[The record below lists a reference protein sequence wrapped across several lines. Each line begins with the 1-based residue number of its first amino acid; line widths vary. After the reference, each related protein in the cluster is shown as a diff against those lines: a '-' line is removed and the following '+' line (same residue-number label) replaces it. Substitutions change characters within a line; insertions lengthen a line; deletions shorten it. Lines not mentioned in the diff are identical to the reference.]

1 MSQPIIYNKFKSDN
15 FDQRKFDI
23 SLVII
28 HFTETKT
35 FTDALNLLTSKER
48 KVSCHY
54 LIDKSGDIFNL
65 VDLDKRAW
73 HAGESM
79 WGNYDD
85 INSRSVGIEIVNS
98 GEIIIE
104 NYTSKQLV
112 PLSDLLIK
120 MLKENDIENIL
131 GHSDIAP
138 TRKIDPGVHFPWQ
151 KIYKNLGLD
160 WVRDRINNERVK
172 ESEYFNFLRRLK
184 EYGYPYIKI
193 DEHHTNNQLIINAF
207 HRRYL
212 PKFLYKKLTLT
223 SMNKINDLIKN
234 KKMLTKTIQI

>member
-1 MSQPIIYNKFKSDN
+1 MSQPIIYNKFKSGN
-15 FDQRKFDI
+15 YDQRKFDI

-98 GEIIIE
+98 GEIIKE

-112 PLSDLLIK
+112 SLSDLLIK
-120 MLKENDIENIL
+120 LLKENNIENIL

-172 ESEYFNFLRRLK
+172 ESEYFVFLRRLK

-193 DEHHTNNQLIINAF
+193 DKHHTNNQLIINAF

-212 PKFLYKKLTLT
+212 PKLLNKKLTLT

>member
-15 FDQRKFDI
+15 YDQRKFDI

-35 FTDALNLLTSKER
+35 FTDALNLLTSKEK

-98 GEIIIE
+98 GEIIKE

-112 PLSDLLIK
+112 SLSHLLIK
-120 MLKENDIENIL
+120 LLKEYNIENVL

-151 KIYKNLGLD
+151 KIYKNLGPD
-160 WVRDRINNERVK
+160 WVKDRINNERVK
-172 ESEYFNFLRRLK
+172 ESEYFVFLRRLK
-184 EYGYPYIKI
+184 KYGYPYIKI

-212 PKFLYKKLTLT
+212 PKLLNKKLTLT

>member
-15 FDQRKFDI
+15 YDQRKFDI

-35 FTDALNLLTSKER
+35 FTDALNLLTSKEK

-98 GEIIIE
+98 GEIIKE

-112 PLSDLLIK
+112 SLSHLLIK
-120 MLKENDIENIL
+120 LLKEYNIENVL

-160 WVRDRINNERVK
+160 WVKDRINNERVK
-172 ESEYFNFLRRLK
+172 ESEYFVFLRRLK
-184 EYGYPYIKI
+184 KYGYPYIKI

-212 PKFLYKKLTLT
+212 PKLLNKKLTLT

>member
-15 FDQRKFDI
+15 YDQRKFDI

-35 FTDALNLLTSKER
+35 FTDALNLLTSKEK

-98 GEIIIE
+98 GEIIKE

-112 PLSDLLIK
+112 SLSHLLIK
-120 MLKENDIENIL
+120 LLKEYNIENVL

-160 WVRDRINNERVK
+160 WVKDRINNERVK
-172 ESEYFNFLRRLK
+172 ESEYFVFLRRLK
-184 EYGYPYIKI
+184 KYGYPYIKI

-212 PKFLYKKLTLT
+212 PKLLNKKLTLT

-234 KKMLTKTIQI
+234 KKNVD

>member
-98 GEIIIE
+98 GEIIKE

-112 PLSDLLIK
+112 SLSHLLIK
-120 MLKENDIENIL
+120 LLKEYNIENIL

-138 TRKIDPGVHFPWQ
+138 IRKIDPGVHFPWQ
-151 KIYKNLGLD
+151 KIYKNLGLE
-160 WVRDRINNERVK
+160 WVKDRINNERIK
-172 ESEYFNFLRRLK
+172 ESEYFVFLRRLK
-184 EYGYPYIKI
+184 EFGYPYIKI
-193 DEHHTNNQLIINAF
+193 DKQYNNNQLIINAF
-207 HRRYL
+207 HRKYL

>member
-1 MSQPIIYNKFKSDN
+1 MSQPIIYNKFKSVN
-15 FDQRKFDI
+15 YDQRKFDI
-23 SLVII
+23 SLIII

-35 FTDALNLLTSKER
+35 FSEALNLLTSKER

-85 INSRSVGIEIVNS
+85 INSRSIGIEIVNS
-98 GEIIIE
+98 GEIIKE
-104 NYTSKQLV
+104 NYTSKQLGS
-112 PLSDLLIK
+112 LSDLLITL
-120 MLKENDIENIL
+120 LKEYNIENIL

-172 ESEYFNFLRRLK
+172 ESEYFVFLRRLK
-184 EYGYPYIKI
+184 KYGYPYIKI

-212 PKFLYKKLTLT
+212 PKLLNKKLTLT

>member
-98 GEIIIE
+98 GEIIKE

-112 PLSDLLIK
+112 SLSHLLIK
-120 MLKENDIENIL
+120 LLKEYNIENI
-131 GHSDIAP
+131 
-138 TRKIDPGVHFPWQ
+138 
-151 KIYKNLGLD
+151 
-160 WVRDRINNERVK
+160 
-172 ESEYFNFLRRLK
+172 
-184 EYGYPYIKI
+184 
-193 DEHHTNNQLIINAF
+193 
-207 HRRYL
+207 
-212 PKFLYKKLTLT
+212 
-223 SMNKINDLIKN
+223 
-234 KKMLTKTIQI
+234 

>member
-1 MSQPIIYNKFKSDN
+1 MSQPIIYNKFKSGNYDH
-15 FDQRKFDI
+15 RKCDI
-23 SLVII
+23 SLIII

-35 FTDALNLLTSKER
+35 FNDALNLLTSLDR
-48 KVSCHY
+48 KVSSHY

-98 GEIIIE
+98 GEIIKE

-112 PLSDLLIK
+112 SLSHLLIK
-120 MLKENDIENIL
+120 LLKEYNIENIL

-138 TRKIDPGVHFPWQ
+138 TRKIDPGVHFPWH

-172 ESEYFNFLRRLK
+172 ESEYFVFLRRLK

-212 PKFLYKKLTLT
+212 PKLLNKKLTLT
-223 SMNKINDLIKN
+223 SMNKISDLIKN

>member
-1 MSQPIIYNKFKSDN
+1 MSQPIIYNKFKSGN
-15 FDQRKFDI
+15 YDQRKFDI

-98 GEIIIE
+98 GEIIKE

-112 PLSDLLIK
+112 SLSHLLIR
-120 MLKENDIENIL
+120 LLNEYNIENIL

-172 ESEYFNFLRRLK
+172 ESEYFVFLKRLK

-207 HRRYL
+207 HRKYL

>member
-15 FDQRKFDI
+15 YDQRKFDI

-35 FTDALNLLTSKER
+35 FSEALNLLTSKER

-98 GEIIIE
+98 GEIIKE

-112 PLSDLLIK
+112 SLSHLLIK
-120 MLKENDIENIL
+120 LLKEYNIENIL

-172 ESEYFNFLRRLK
+172 ESEYFVFLRRLK
-184 EYGYPYIKI
+184 EYGYPYIAI

-212 PKFLYKKLTLT
+212 PKLLNKKLTLT

>member
-15 FDQRKFDI
+15 YDQRKFDI

-35 FTDALNLLTSKER
+35 FTDALNLLTSKEK

-98 GEIIIE
+98 GEIITE
-104 NYTSKQLV
+104 NYTSKQLGS
-112 PLSDLLIK
+112 LSDLLIK
-120 MLKENDIENIL
+120 LLKEYNIENIL

-160 WVRDRINNERVK
+160 WVKDRINNERVK
-172 ESEYFNFLRRLK
+172 ESEYFVFLRRLK
-184 EYGYPYIKI
+184 KYGYPYIKI

-212 PKFLYKKLTLT
+212 PKLLNKKLTLT

>member
-15 FDQRKFDI
+15 YDQRKFDI
-23 SLVII
+23 SFVII

-98 GEIIIE
+98 GEIIKE

-112 PLSDLLIK
+112 SLSHLLIK
-120 MLKENDIENIL
+120 LLKEYNIENIL

-172 ESEYFNFLRRLK
+172 ESEYFVFLRRLK

-212 PKFLYKKLTLT
+212 PKLLNKKLTLT

>member
-98 GEIIIE
+98 GEIITE
-104 NYTSKQLV
+104 NYTSKQLGS
-112 PLSDLLIK
+112 LSDLLIK
-120 MLKENDIENIL
+120 LLKEYNIENIL

-138 TRKIDPGVHFPWQ
+138 IRKIDPGVHFPWQ
-151 KIYKNLGLD
+151 KIYKNLGLE
-160 WVRDRINNERVK
+160 WVKDRINNERIK
-172 ESEYFNFLRRLK
+172 ESEYFVFLRRLK
-184 EYGYPYIKI
+184 EFGYPYIKI
-193 DEHHTNNQLIINAF
+193 DKQYNNNQLIINAF
-207 HRRYL
+207 HRKYL

>member
-1 MSQPIIYNKFKSDN
+1 MSQPIIYNKFKSGN
-15 FDQRKFDI
+15 YDQRKFDI

-98 GEIIIE
+98 GEIIKE

-112 PLSDLLIK
+112 SLSHLLIK
-120 MLKENDIENIL
+120 LLKDYNIKNIL

-160 WVRDRINNERVK
+160 WVRDRTNNERVK
-172 ESEYFNFLRRLK
+172 ESEYFVFLRRLK

-212 PKFLYKKLTLT
+212 PKLLNKKLTLT

>member
-35 FTDALNLLTSKER
+35 FTDAINLLTSKKR

-98 GEIIIE
+98 GEIIKE

-112 PLSDLLIK
+112 SLSHLLIK
-120 MLKENDIENIL
+120 LLKEYNIENIL

-172 ESEYFNFLRRLK
+172 ESEYFVFLRRLK

-193 DEHHTNNQLIINAF
+193 DEQHSNNQLVINAF

-212 PKFLYKKLTLT
+212 PKLLNKKLTLT

>member
-1 MSQPIIYNKFKSDN
+1 MSQPIIYNKFKSGN
-15 FDQRKFDI
+15 YDQRKCDI
-23 SLVII
+23 SLIII

-35 FTDALNLLTSKER
+35 FNEALNLLTSLDR
-48 KVSCHY
+48 KVSSHY

-85 INSRSVGIEIVNS
+85 INSRSIGIEIVNS
-98 GEIIIE
+98 GEVIKE
-104 NYTSKQLV
+104 DYTNKQINS
-112 PLSDLLIK
+112 LSVLLNSL
-120 MLKENDIENIL
+120 LKDYNIENIL

-151 KIYKNLGLD
+151 KIYQNLGLE
-160 WVRDRINNERVK
+160 WVKDRVNNERVK
-172 ESEYFNFLRRLK
+172 KPDYFVFLKRLK
-184 EYGYPYIKI
+184 EFGYPYIEMNTSYSK
-193 DEHHTNNQLIINAF
+193 NQLIINAF

-212 PKFLYKKLTLT
+212 PKLLYKKLTLT
-223 SMNKINDLIKN
+223 SLNKINDLIRN
-234 KKMLTKTIQI
+234 KKKY